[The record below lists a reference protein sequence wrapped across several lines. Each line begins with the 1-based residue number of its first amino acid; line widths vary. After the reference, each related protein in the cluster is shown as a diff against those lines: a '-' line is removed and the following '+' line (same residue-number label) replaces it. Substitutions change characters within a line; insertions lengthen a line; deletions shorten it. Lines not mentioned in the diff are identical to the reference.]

1 MLWKSRLTPSPSM
14 IVALLALVVG
24 LSGGAYAATKAATNS
39 VTSGSIQDGQVRSVD
54 INTNAVSKLKIAGN
68 SVDSPR
74 VLDGSLEVA
83 DLSSAAQTALKGATG
98 PTGAPGPSDAFA
110 MRRLSF
116 NNIPSPGFA
125 TLGSVAV
132 PAGSFAIFGK
142 ATLDNDDA
150 APASTR
156 CELRESAS
164 ATPLDIA
171 TLTLGASAAAT
182 DSRIFTLQT
191 TATLTGPGTFL
202 LVCAPP
208 AGNATVDVANV
219 SLTVIK
225 VGALVSSTL

>member
-1 MLWKSRLTPSPSM
+1 MLSKSRFTPSPSM
-14 IVALLALVVG
+14 IVALVALTVG
-24 LSGGAYAATKAATNS
+24 LSGGAYAVTLAATNS

-54 INTNAVSKLKIAGN
+54 INTNAVSKLKIASN
-68 SVDSPR
+68 SVDSTR
-74 VLDGSLEVA
+74 VVDGSLGVN
-83 DLSSAAQTALKGATG
+83 DLSAAAQAALTGATG
-98 PTGAPGPSDAFA
+98 PAGAPGPSDAFG

-132 PAGSFAIFGK
+132 PAGSYAIFGK

-150 APASTR
+150 AAASTR

-171 TLTLGASAAAT
+171 SLTLGASAAAT
-182 DSRIFTLQT
+182 DSRIFTLAT
-191 TATLTGPGTFL
+191 TATLAGPGTFL

-208 AGNATVDVANV
+208 AGNATIDVANV
-219 SLTVIK
+219 SLTAIK
-225 VGALVSSTL
+225 VGTVVSTTL